1 MWDEAYSCNHEWAEI
16 RTKRGN
22 GSGGTGE
29 KSVKQVSSPDAFVTD
44 PAERATI
51 SEQCA
56 LCGAVR
62 CELGLEPSVDLY
74 LAHLV
79 EVFAA
84 IRPALRDDGVLAVN
98 LADSFSRNSAKG
110 QHKPGESGKQAYIY
124 DVGGGR
130 ASCTG
135 DLDLPE
141 GNLLLIPDRFALAM
155 QAAGWILRAQIVLRK
170 ANPMPESQ
178 QGWRWE
184 PCRIKVKDS
193 GQTFEG
199 YGEGSGN
206 RRIPMASGGVVNAP
220 QAEWEPCPGC
230 KKCEKTDGLVLRRGS
245 WRPTRSH
252 EFLFL
257 FAKTENYFASGEAV
271 REPSVSEH
279 PSGNGF
285 QRACQ
290 MSRGGRGQ
298 EEQWQPG
305 SMRNARDVL
314 DWIPDPTQ
322 HSHYAAFPPFLPAW
336 IIQSCSPEQCC
347 SNCGAPYAPVI
358 RRGEVDAA
366 HQRACGANGD
376 GTYHGNGKGA
386 GGGAQSPGGVK
397 ANILRGLRKR
407 EIGEHRPTCNCR
419 AETARP
425 VIFDPFGGSGTT
437 GIVARD
443 LGRDCILAELNPEYA
458 EIARQRLASER
469 YNPETQRNKRDR
481 PRVGQLDLFATSV
494 PNYSEFPNSSKDEI
508 SSQVILDSSNTCRS
522 ARRQF
527 PPAGAPFGDGDQ
539 AVYCQSCGKRGVWYR
554 KERQNPE
561 GWHRS
566 PTGIG
571 EVCADCDPDAVAEH
585 ARTIEQ
591 PAFIPRKRRAK
602 EVENDTITHRKPPN
616 PDENSAAITIE
627 PVWTISWKESGIDPQ
642 IGEQVFFTGQDGAR
656 ISATVAHRE
665 GPKLRLVKGKIPWE
679 FNSQWPRDLVVGGT
693 PT

>member
-29 KSVKQVSSPDAFVTD
+29 KSVKQVSSPGAFVTD

-79 EVFAA
+79 EAFAA

-98 LADSFSRNSAKG
+98 LADSFSRNPGKG
-110 QHKPGESGKQAYIY
+110 GSGTPNGRNGRGEHYP
-124 DVGGGR
+124 GGG
-130 ASCTG
+130 
-135 DLDLPE
+135 LDLAE
-141 GNLLLIPDRFALAM
+141 GNLLLIPARFALAM
-155 QAAGWILRAQIVLRK
+155 QVAGWILRAQIVLRK

-184 PCRIKVKDS
+184 PCRMKVKSSIHSTQAESLAEGKGYHPHGSDIRITDS
-193 GQTFEG
+193 
-199 YGEGSGN
+199 
-206 RRIPMASGGVVNAP
+206 
-220 QAEWEPCPGC
+220 AEWEPCPGC

-257 FAKTENYFASGEAV
+257 FAKTESYFASGEAV
-271 REPSVSEH
+271 RETSVSGH

-285 QRACQ
+285 Q
-290 MSRGGRGQ
+290 
-298 EEQWQPG
+298 EEQWQLR
-305 SMRNARDVL
+305 SARNARDVL

-358 RRGEVDAA
+358 RRGEADAA

-376 GTYHGNGKGA
+376 GDYHGNGKGA
-386 GGGAQSPGGVK
+386 GAGAQSPGGVK

-494 PNYSEFPNSSKDEI
+494 PNYSEIPNSSKDEI

-527 PPAGAPFGDGDQ
+527 PPAGALFGDGDQ

-571 EVCADCDPDAVAEH
+571 EVCADCDPDAVAEP

-591 PAFIPRKRRAK
+591 PAFTPRKRRAK
-602 EVENDTITHRKPPN
+602 EVEKNTITQRNPPN
-616 PDENSAAITIE
+616 PDENSAASTID

-679 FNSQWPRDLVVGGT
+679 FNSQWPRDLVVG
-693 PT
+693 